1 MLKLTNNSMVKDPI
15 MSKKNSPSDQKTHPL
30 PRIFAIAMVTATLAQ
45 GAMAQ
50 QVSGLG
56 VSPVKA
62 TADRDAY
69 FPGTEDLKP
78 NEMRVISLG
87 TAMPFQRPAQA
98 APCFLVELGN
108 GDKFLFD
115 IGTGSAERLSALQ
128 IPYDF
133 LDKVFIGHL
142 HADHMG
148 DLPALWVGGT
158 INSRT
163 VPLKVWGPS
172 GKTPEYGTKH
182 AIEGLKQ
189 FYNWDI
195 ATRRGAFDA
204 RGQQLEVHEFDH
216 KAVNKPIY
224 EDNGVIITSFPAVHA
239 FDGPVSFRLEWN
251 GLSFVFSSDTY
262 PNKWFN
268 EYAKNADLVV
278 HECFVSVDDLIDR
291 MGFPVDRALL
301 VGAQVHTPP
310 EAFGKVMSLVKPRM
324 AVAYHFINDFD
335 TAPNISQG
343 IRTTY
348 DGPLTL
354 AKDMLVW
361 NVTEDEIRVREVV
374 YNENVW
380 TAPIAN
386 KNVVDTSQR
395 QSESD
400 WVIEGR
406 ANFED
411 IINEVYKR
419 TNEKYGTDAKPGP

>member
-1 MLKLTNNSMVKDPI
+1 MKDTTAWQIRTSIAGMVACG
-15 MSKKNSPSDQKTHPL
+15 L
-30 PRIFAIAMVTATLAQ
+30 ALAATPAAQ
-45 GAMAQ
+45 GQ

-56 VSPVKA
+56 ISPVKA
-62 TADRDAY
+62 TANRDAY
-69 FPGTEDLKP
+69 YPGTEDLQP
-78 NEMRVISLG
+78 NEMRIISLG

-133 LDKVFIGHL
+133 LDKLFIGHL

-158 INSRT
+158 INSRS
-163 VPLKVWGPS
+163 VPLRIWGPS
-172 GKTPEYGTKH
+172 GATPEYGTKH

-189 FYNWDI
+189 FYHWDI

-204 RGQQLEVHEFDH
+204 RGQELQVTEFDYRGEN
-216 KAVNKPIY
+216 VVIY
-224 EDNGVIITSFPAVHA
+224 EERGVTIRSFPAIHA
-239 FDGPVSFRLEWN
+239 FDGPVSFRLDWN

-268 EYAKNADLVV
+268 KYAKNADVV
-278 HECFVSVDDLIDR
+278 IHECFVAVDDLVER
-291 MGFPVDRALL
+291 MGFPVSRALL
-301 VGAQVHTPP
+301 VGAEVHTPP

-335 TAPNISQG
+335 TAPNILQG

-361 NVTEDEIRVREVV
+361 NVTADEIRTREVV

-386 KNVVDTSQR
+386 KNIVDMSQR
-395 QSESD
+395 ATESE
-400 WVIEGR
+400 WLLKGR
-406 ANFED
+406 ASFDE
-411 IINEVYKR
+411 IIDAVYKR
-419 TNEKYGTDAKPGP
+419 TNEKYKTDVKRSE

>member
-1 MLKLTNNSMVKDPI
+1 MTR
-15 MSKKNSPSDQKTHPL
+15 
-30 PRIFAIAMVTATLAQ
+30 PRTLVLLGLSLGLAAGLLVPRLHDTFVGETSAQ
-45 GAMAQ
+45 GA
-50 QVSGLG
+50 SI
-56 VSPVKA
+56 SPVKA
-62 TADRDAY
+62 TADRSAY
-69 FPGTEDLKP
+69 FPQTEDLNP
-78 NEMRVISLG
+78 NEMRITSLG

-115 IGTGSAERLSALQ
+115 IGTGAAERLAALQ
-128 IPYDF
+128 IPYDY
-133 LDKVFIGHL
+133 LDKLFIGHL

-158 INSRT
+158 INNRT
-163 VPLKVWGPS
+163 KPLRIWGPS
-172 GKTPEYGTKH
+172 GPSAEYGTKH
-182 AIEGLKQ
+182 AVEGLKQ

-204 RGQQLEVHEFDH
+204 NGQELIVTEFDYRE
-216 KAVNKPIY
+216 V
-224 EDNGVIITSFPAVHA
+224 NGVVYDENGVTIRSFPAVHA
-239 FDGPVSFRLEWN
+239 FDGAVSYRLDWN

-268 EYAKNADLVV
+268 EYAKNADVVV
-278 HECFVSVDDLIDR
+278 HECFVAVEDLVER
-291 MGFPVDRALL
+291 MNFPVERALL

-310 EAFGKVMSLVKPRM
+310 EAFGKVMSIVQPRM

-335 TAPNISQG
+335 TAPNILMG

-361 NVTEDEIRVREVV
+361 NVDKDAIRVREVV

-380 TAPIAN
+380 TAPIVA
-386 KNVVDTSQR
+386 KGEIDPSMR
-395 QSESD
+395 ESESGF
-400 WVIEGR
+400 IRGGA
-406 ANFED
+406 ANFSD
-411 IINEVYKR
+411 IIAEVYER
-419 TNEKYGTDAKPGP
+419 TNKKYGTSFEPELTE